1 MNARLSLVTACAG
14 VALVVTGCGGGAAP
28 ASQGSSAPTTT
39 TTTQPAADPVKWA
52 GAFCSGTTPVLTGAV
67 ELITVV
73 AANAE
78 NPPAIKEGM
87 LKLLDTG
94 GKAMADTEKK
104 LEDVGAPGPEHQAMH
119 DELVK
124 MFGDGAKEYVTVR
137 EQISKID
144 ANAPDFMAQV
154 EKIGGDS
161 ADPSKLSE
169 QIKKLDADPKLK
181 DAVKTAP
188 ECTEMRTKLGKII
201 GQ

>member
-1 MNARLSLVTACAG
+1 MNARLSIVAVCAG
-14 VALVVTGCGGGAAP
+14 AALAVTGCGSTAAP
-28 ASQGSSAPTTT
+28 SAQSTTT
-39 TTTQPAADPVKWA
+39 TTTQPAGDPVKWA

-67 ELITVV
+67 ELITVF

-78 NPPAIKEGM
+78 NPPAMKEGM

-94 GKAMADTEKK
+94 GTAMAATEKK
-104 LEDVGAPGPEHQAMH
+104 LKEVGAPAPEHQALH

-124 MFGDGAKEYVTVR
+124 MFGDGAKEYVAVR

-144 ANAPDFMAQV
+144 ANSPDFMAQV

-181 DAVKTAP
+181 DAISKSP
-188 ECTEMRTKLGKII
+188 ECTEMRTKLGELI

>member
-1 MNARLSLVTACAG
+1 MNARLSIAAACAG
-14 VALVVTGCGGGAAP
+14 AALVLTGCGTSAAP
-28 ASQGSSAPTTT
+28 SSQSSAAPTTT
-39 TTTQPAADPVKWA
+39 TTTAAAADPVKWA
-52 GAFCSGTTPVLTGAV
+52 GAFCAGTTPVLTGAV

-73 AANAE
+73 ASNAD
-78 NPPAIKEGM
+78 NPAAIKEGM

-94 GKAMADTEKK
+94 GKAMADTEARLK
-104 LEDVGAPGPEHQAMH
+104 EVGAPGPEHQAVH

-124 MFGDGAKEYVTVR
+124 MFGDGAKEYKSVH

-144 ANAPDFMAQV
+144 ASSPDFLGQV

-161 ADPSKLSE
+161 ADPSKLSD

-181 DAVKTAP
+181 DAVTKAP
-188 ECTEMRTKLGKII
+188 ECTEMRTKLGKLI

>member
-1 MNARLSLVTACAG
+1 MNARLSIAAACAG
-14 VALVVTGCGGGAAP
+14 LTLAVTGCGTTAAP
-28 ASQGSSAPTTT
+28 SAQSTAPTTT
-39 TTTQPAADPVKWA
+39 TTTTPAADPVKWV
-52 GAFCSGTTPVLTGAV
+52 GAFCSGTTPVLTGAI

-87 LKLLDTG
+87 LKLLETG

-104 LEDVGAPGPEHQAMH
+104 LKEVGAPGPENQAMH

-144 ANAPDFMAQV
+144 ATAPDFMTQV
-154 EKIGGDS
+154 EKVGGDA
-161 ADPSKLSE
+161 ADPSKLSD
-169 QIKKLDADPKLK
+169 QIKKLDADPKFK
-181 DAVKTAP
+181 DAVAKAP
-188 ECTEMRTKLGKII
+188 ECTEMRAKLGKML

>member
-1 MNARLSLVTACAG
+1 MNARLSIAAACAG
-14 VALVVTGCGGGAAP
+14 AALVLTGCGNSAAP
-28 ASQGSSAPTTT
+28 STQSSAPTTT
-39 TTTQPAADPVKWA
+39 TTTAPAADPIKWA
-52 GAFCSGTTPVLTGAV
+52 GAFCAGTTPVLTGAV

-73 AANAE
+73 AQNAD
-78 NPPAIKEGM
+78 NPAAIKEGM

-94 GKAMADTEKK
+94 GKAMADTETK
-104 LEDVGAPGPEHQAMH
+104 LKAVGAPGPEHQAVH

-124 MFGDGAKEYVTVR
+124 MFGEGAKEYKSVH

-144 ANAPDFMAQV
+144 ATAPDFMDQV

-161 ADPSKLSE
+161 ADPSKLSD

-181 DAVKTAP
+181 DAITKAP
-188 ECTEMRTKLGKII
+188 ECTEMRTKLGSLI